1 MEGFRFELVH
11 RAADGAAR
19 LGILYTPHGAVQ
31 TPAFMPVGTQGT
43 VKALTFDEVRETG
56 AEIVLANTFHLYLR
70 PGASVVARAGGLH
83 RFMGWDGPILTD
95 SGGFQVFSLA
105 KLRRLGD
112 DGVTFRSPID
122 GSEHTFTPEGV
133 LEIQAKLGS
142 DLVMPLDVCLGYP
155 AGDGEAR
162 EALRITMLWAER
174 SKARGAGPDQM
185 LFGIVQGGFAERLR
199 REAAVRIVEMGFDGY
214 AIGGLSVGEPREL
227 GHALVAEVTAHLPP
241 DRPRY
246 VMGVGAP
253 PDLVE
258 AIARGADMFDCVLP
272 TRVARTGV
280 IFTRQGR
287 LTVRSARFRDDHTA
301 PDPDCACRVCRTY
314 SRAYLRHLF
323 NADEMLGPRLATY
336 HNLAFLGRLMDEARA
351 AVAEDAFE
359 VWRRGVLTAYRTGW

>member
-1 MEGFRFELVH
+1 VKGLEPERLRELGTTVL
-11 RAADGAAR
+11 
-19 LGILYTPHGAVQ
+19 LGNAY
-31 TPAFMPVGTQGT
+31 
-43 VKALTFDEVRETG
+43 
-56 AEIVLANTFHLYLR
+56 HLHFR
-70 PGASVVARAGGLH
+70 PGAETVAELGGLH

-105 KLRRLGD
+105 KLRRLSD

-122 GSEHTFTPEGV
+122 GGEHTFTPEGV

-155 AGDGEAR
+155 AGDGEAG

-174 SKARGAGPDQM
+174 SKARGAGADQM

-272 TRVARTGV
+272 TRVARTGQV
-280 IFTRQGR
+280 WTDSGR
-287 LTVRSARFRDDHTA
+287 LNLRNSALQDDPA
-301 PDPDCACRVCRTY
+301 PIDTSCSCEACRNH
-314 SRAYLRHLF
+314 SRAYLAHLF
-323 NADEMLGPRLATY
+323 RARELLAYRLASI
-336 HNLAFLGRLMDEARA
+336 HNVTWTLELMRRLRASLADGGFPALRDRVSAAFGRARSA
-351 AVAEDAFE
+351 
-359 VWRRGVLTAYRTGW
+359 